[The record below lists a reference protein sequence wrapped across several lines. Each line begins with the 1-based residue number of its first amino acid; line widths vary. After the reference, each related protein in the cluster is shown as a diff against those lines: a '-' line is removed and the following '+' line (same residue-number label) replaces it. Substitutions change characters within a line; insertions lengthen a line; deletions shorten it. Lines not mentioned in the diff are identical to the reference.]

1 MVMWLNILLGACQNS
16 KHRQSLAERFDIMKR
31 HYGLVPTV
39 LNHVVIAFKLG
50 WYWLRNRRT
59 ND

>member
-1 MVMWLNILLGACQNS
+1 MSKL

-31 HYGLVPTV
+31 HYGLLPTV
-39 LNHVVIAFKLG
+39 FNHAVIAFNLG